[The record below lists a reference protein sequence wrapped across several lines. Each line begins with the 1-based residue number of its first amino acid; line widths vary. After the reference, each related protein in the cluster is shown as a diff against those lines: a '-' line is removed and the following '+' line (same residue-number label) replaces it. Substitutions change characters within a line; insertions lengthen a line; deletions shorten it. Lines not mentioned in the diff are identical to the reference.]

1 MMKYLFVFSI
11 LLNFFFFSVVP
22 HSKYM
27 KIFQKI
33 ELVEESGKKYIDP
46 NISFRFRAVSRT
58 TNRDGKCMYDNG
70 KLLQTTIDYEKNFVY
85 STFQCKKDD
94 YIEEMNVALSFYHD
108 NFNVYIATKDRDLN
122 LSIGEIAPVNRTDMG
137 I

>member
-1 MMKYLFVFSI
+1 MKYLFAFSI

-46 NISFRFRAVSRT
+46 NISFRFRAMII
-58 TNRDGKCMYDNG
+58 NRDIDGRCMHGEG
-70 KLLQTTIDYEKNFVY
+70 KLVQTTIDYEKKFVY
-85 STFQCKKDD
+85 STFQCKQDN
-94 YIEEMNVALSFYHD
+94 YIEEMNVALSLYGED
-108 NFNVYIATKDRDLN
+108 FNVYIATKDRDLN
-122 LSIGEIAPVNRTDMG
+122 LSIGEIAPVNRSDMG

>member
-1 MMKYLFVFSI
+1 MKYLFVFSI

-33 ELVEESGKKYIDP
+33 ELVEESGKKYVDP
-46 NISFRFRAVSRT
+46 KGSFRFRAISWGS
-58 TNRDGKCMYDNG
+58 NDNIECMGFEG
-70 KLLQTTIDYEKNFVY
+70 KLVQTTIDYEKKFVY

-122 LSIGEIAPVNRTDMG
+122 LSIGEIAPVNRSDMG